1 MGTEQIILVGYCGGL
16 DRGVGYGTVL
26 IVKSATEEDG
36 ASRAHADGTE
46 LSGDHALVARATA
59 LCARRDLS
67 HATGCQRALRVQRRA
82 RRRRAHRRLRWR
94 LDPRRRGPRRR
105 CRGVRRRCRHD
116 GRAATRSPSTNR
128 PSNHTPD
135 VHEAIGAT
143 IRIRATSERHKP
155 RRTSRA
161 RSASSPRRSRLSSSR
176 RAAPGAI
183 KRGAS
188 SASFSTLGQDHES
201 SAEVRPKGI
210 VAHRPLH
217 PRSRGPPAH
226 AALGHSVL
234 ADRLLPRRGEEGLNA
249 TRLQALDN
257 VACPGR
263 SIVRP
268 HLPLERHALEDERAI
283 HDDYLLG
290 RYPTQ
295 NLHVAVERRTALNR
309 SHLVLSGRVL
319 HEYEGLPIDQPN
331 GLP

>member
-1 MGTEQIILVGYCGGL
+1 MGTEQIILVGWRGP
-16 DRGVGYGTVL
+16 RSGVGYGTVL

-94 LDPRRRGPRRR
+94 LGPRRRGPRRR

-176 RAAPGAI
+176 RRHQAQ
-183 KRGAS
+183 S
-188 SASFSTLGQDHES
+188 SEALPQPRSRRWAKTTN
-201 SAEVRPKGI
+201 
-210 VAHRPLH
+210 HRPRSGRKDRRASTSP
-217 PRSRGPPAH
+217 PRSRGH
-226 AALGHSVL
+226 RLTQLLGTPCLRTASSL
-234 ADRLLPRRGEEGLNA
+234 GEGEEGLNA
-249 TRLQALDN
+249 TRLPRPLTTSPAL
-257 VACPGR
+257 VVQSFVPICPR
-263 SIVRP
+263 
-268 HLPLERHALEDERAI
+268 RHALEDEQS
-283 HDDYLLG
+283 H
-290 RYPTQ
+290 P
-295 NLHVAVERRTALNR
+295 RR
-309 SHLVLSGRVL
+309 LSPRP
-319 HEYEGLPIDQPN
+319 LPHAESPRRRRGDVPR
-331 GLP
+331 